1 MNMSWPEVK
10 LAAEE
15 HRYELVLNG
24 SSVSERIDKYGLDR
38 NIFQLDCLNFLQIS
52 NTKLLSLPEELG
64 KLLNLK
70 TLDLHRNSIEKLP
83 ASIGCLKELKNLDVS
98 GNELQLLPAELG
110 ELTLL
115 QTINVNCNKLTEL
128 PSIANLENLSRLDV
142 SHNQLSE
149 LPDGIYEL
157 EHLAEIHASNNLIS
171 TIDANV
177 SKLTS
182 LKVLSLNVNKIE
194 LIPSELSECHKLK
207 ELHLQDNLIKDSR
220 LVKLLKQCHTKA
232 VLDYIAAGN
241 EKGKAGR
248 KGGKK
253 GRNKT
258 VSEGDS
264 EENGEQASGR
274 QVGPVVTV
282 LYSEDFKVLVQASV
296 QDIRP
301 YIVCALVRNLD
312 ISDMATF
319 RKFINIQTKLHET
332 VCDHRTLATIATH
345 DVSSLVFPLEY
356 EAATPAVIQL
366 MPLGRHKEITAK
378 QLISD
383 LRTEAMKQK
392 QKTKRNPF
400 KTGLYKYLSLV
411 EGAELYAVVRDS
423 TKTVVSLP
431 PVTNSERSKI
441 TAKKLDVL
449 LEVTSPTDLA
459 TCKSVMD
466 NLICKM
472 LEAELC
478 SKAEG
483 ETAAST
489 VTCASSHGKL
499 QLVIEQVRV
508 VNSDGQLKVVY
519 PSRVDLR
526 LESVKVIHQE
536 KQ

>member
-1 MNMSWPEVK
+1 MSWPEVK

-24 SSVSERIDKYGLDR
+24 SNVAERIDKCGLDR

-128 PSIANLENLSRLDV
+128 PSVANLKNLSRLDV

-157 EHLAEIHASNNLIS
+157 EHLAEIHASNNQIS
-171 TIDANV
+171 TIDSNV

-182 LKVLSLNVNKIE
+182 LKVLSLNVNKIAM
-194 LIPSELSECHKLK
+194 IPLELSGCHKLK

-258 VSEGDS
+258 FSEGDS
-264 EENGEQASGR
+264 EENGQQASGG

-312 ISDMATF
+312 LSDMATF
-319 RKFINIQTKLHET
+319 RKFINIQVHHSQESF
-332 VCDHRTLATIATH
+332 I
-345 DVSSLVFPLEY
+345 
-356 EAATPAVIQL
+356 
-366 MPLGRHKEITAK
+366 
-378 QLISD
+378 LIF
-383 LRTEAMKQK
+383 LK
-392 QKTKRNPF
+392 
-400 KTGLYKYLSLV
+400 
-411 EGAELYAVVRDS
+411 
-423 TKTVVSLP
+423 
-431 PVTNSERSKI
+431 
-441 TAKKLDVL
+441 
-449 LEVTSPTDLA
+449 
-459 TCKSVMD
+459 
-466 NLICKM
+466 
-472 LEAELC
+472 
-478 SKAEG
+478 
-483 ETAAST
+483 
-489 VTCASSHGKL
+489 GK
-499 QLVIEQVRV
+499 
-508 VNSDGQLKVVY
+508 
-519 PSRVDLR
+519 
-526 LESVKVIHQE
+526 
-536 KQ
+536 

>member
-1 MNMSWPEVK
+1 MSWPEVK

-24 SSVSERIDKYGLDR
+24 SSVAERIDKYGLDR
-38 NIFQLDCLNFLQIS
+38 NIFQLDFLNFLQIS

-64 KLLNLK
+64 QLLNLK

-115 QTINVNCNKLTEL
+115 QTINVNCNKLTEM
-128 PSIANLENLSRLDV
+128 PSVASLKNLSRFDV

-157 EHLAEIHASNNLIS
+157 EHLAEIHASNNQIT

-207 ELHLQDNLIKDSR
+207 ELYLQDNLIKDNR

-232 VLDYIAAGN
+232 VLDYIAAGKD
-241 EKGKAGR
+241 KGKAGR

-258 VSEGDS
+258 VSEGDN
-264 EENGEQASGR
+264 EEDGEQAT
-274 QVGPVVTV
+274 GPVVTV

-312 ISDMATF
+312 LSDMATF

-356 EAATPAVIQL
+356 EAVNPADIQL
-366 MPLGRHKEITAK
+366 APLGRHKEITAK

-423 TKTVVSLP
+423 TKAVVSLP

-441 TAKKLDVL
+441 TAKKLNVL

-472 LEAELC
+472 LEAGLC

-483 ETAAST
+483 ETATSA
-489 VTCASSHGKL
+489 VTCASSQGKL
-499 QLVIEQVRV
+499 ELVIEQVRV

-519 PSRVDLR
+519 PSRVDLQ

>member
-1 MNMSWPEVK
+1 MSWPEVK

-24 SSVSERIDKYGLDR
+24 SSVAERIDKDGLDGY
-38 NIFQLDCLNFLQIS
+38 IFQLDFLNFLQIS

-83 ASIGCLKELKNLDVS
+83 AAIGCLKELKNLDVS

-128 PSIANLENLSRLDV
+128 PSVENLKKLSRLDV

-157 EHLAEIHASNNLIS
+157 EHLAEIHASNNQIT

-194 LIPSELSECHKLK
+194 FIPSELSECHKLK

-232 VLDYIAAGN
+232 VLDYISVGN
-241 EKGKAGR
+241 EKGKAGK

-258 VSEGDS
+258 ASEGDK
-264 EENGEQASGR
+264 EENGEQATSS

-301 YIVCALVRNLD
+301 YIVCTLVRNLD
-312 ISDMATF
+312 LSDMATF
-319 RKFINIQTKLHET
+319 RKFINIQVQFSQYCFIL
-332 VCDHRTLATIATH
+332 I
-345 DVSSLVFPLEY
+345 F
-356 EAATPAVIQL
+356 IQ
-366 MPLGRHKEITAK
+366 G
-378 QLISD
+378 
-383 LRTEAMKQK
+383 
-392 QKTKRNPF
+392 N
-400 KTGLYKYLSLV
+400 
-411 EGAELYAVVRDS
+411 
-423 TKTVVSLP
+423 
-431 PVTNSERSKI
+431 
-441 TAKKLDVL
+441 
-449 LEVTSPTDLA
+449 
-459 TCKSVMD
+459 
-466 NLICKM
+466 
-472 LEAELC
+472 
-478 SKAEG
+478 
-483 ETAAST
+483 
-489 VTCASSHGKL
+489 
-499 QLVIEQVRV
+499 
-508 VNSDGQLKVVY
+508 
-519 PSRVDLR
+519 
-526 LESVKVIHQE
+526 
-536 KQ
+536 